1 MLFSMKE
8 LAVGKLIVKNSFFFG
23 HLYSIGKIEEINII
37 IKLHKKLYIKA
48 NHHCYAITFGEKSG
62 QIYNSFKNDG
72 EVGHPGK
79 VLLELLIKYNLHN
92 NLIVVSRIFGGIK
105 LGVGGVSRSFKE
117 IGDSVI
123 KYYIYNN
130 KSK

>member
-1 MLFSMKE
+1 MKE
-8 LAVGKLIVKNSFFFG
+8 LSAGKLIVKNSFFFG
-23 HLYSIGKIEEINII
+23 HLYSIEKKDEINII
-37 IKLHKKLYIKA
+37 IKTHKKLYNKA
-48 NHHCYAITFGEKSG
+48 NHHCYAITLKENSGE
-62 QIYNSFKNDG
+62 IYNSFKNDG

-79 VLLELLIKYNLHN
+79 ILLELLTKYNLHN

>member
-1 MLFSMKE
+1 MGRLGIP
-8 LAVGKLIVKNSFFFG
+8 VR
-23 HLYSIGKIEEINII
+23 
-37 IKLHKKLYIKA
+37 
-48 NHHCYAITFGEKSG
+48 
-62 QIYNSFKNDG
+62 
-72 EVGHPGK
+72 
-79 VLLELLIKYNLHN
+79 LLELLTKYNLHN
-92 NLIVVSRIFGGIK
+92 NLIVVSRIFWGIK

>member
-8 LAVGKLIVKNSFFFG
+8 LSAGKLIVKNSFFLG

-79 VLLELLIKYNLHN
+79 ILLELLIKYNLHN

-123 KYYIYNN
+123 KYYIYKN